1 LRAKAIVA
9 DVAATR
15 GSWLEGPGSGR
26 AAGAPETYAGERLG
40 LPREGPRSVAGF
52 GRRLGALFVDWLIA
66 LVIIS
71 PLTGHRPFAPGSNSP
86 WVLAVFAAEYVVL
99 VTLIGRTVGMRL
111 FNIGVMRLDGQR
123 VGFGWVVV
131 RTLLLLLAVPAVVYD
146 RDRRGLHDKAA
157 GCVVVRL

>member
-1 LRAKAIVA
+1 MA

-15 GSWLEGPGSGR
+15 GSWLEGPGAGR
-26 AAGAPETYAGERLG
+26 AGGGPETYAGERLG

-52 GRRLGALFVDWLIA
+52 GRRLGALFVDWFIA
-66 LVIIS
+66 LLIVS
-71 PLTGHRPFAPGSNSP
+71 PLTGHRPFTPGSNSP
-86 WVLAVFAAEYVVL
+86 WVLAVFAVEYIVL
-99 VTLIGRTVGMRL
+99 VTLIGRTIGMRL

-123 VGFGWVVV
+123 LAFGWVVV
-131 RTLLLLLAVPAVVYD
+131 RTLLLLLAVPAVIYD